1 MCFSAP
7 ASFIAS
13 GVTAVAGI
21 AAVVRVKK
29 KNELPLAI
37 TPLLFSIQQL
47 VEGFQWLSAKPSTIS
62 LVLGYIFLV
71 FAFTLWPIYIP
82 FAVYKA
88 ETDTKRK
95 DVMKYLLAMGIL
107 VSISL
112 IVFLIITP
120 LSIGTCA
127 TSIKYDINI
136 IYPTW
141 RIIPYV
147 IATCGSCLLSSHKY
161 VKIFGVATLISLFAS
176 WGFYSDTFGSVWC
189 YFSAALSAIIYMHFH
204 GRKPTIKL

>member
-1 MCFSAP
+1 MCFSAQ

-13 GVTAVAGI
+13 GVTAVAGV
-21 AAVVRVKK
+21 AAVMSVKK
-29 KNELPLAI
+29 KNEIPLAI
-37 TPLLFSIQQL
+37 TPLLFSAQQL
-47 VEGFQWLSAKPSTIS
+47 VEGFQWLSARPSTMS
-62 LVLGYIFLV
+62 LILGYTFLV

-88 ETDTKRK
+88 EKDEKRK

-112 IVFLIITP
+112 IVFLITTP
-120 LSIGTCA
+120 LSIGACT
-127 TSIKYDINI
+127 TSIKYDFNI

-161 VKIFGVATLISLFAS
+161 VKIFGVVTLISLLAS
-176 WGFYSDTFGSVWC
+176 WGFYSSTFGSVWC
-189 YFSAALSAIIYMHFH
+189 YFSAGLSAIIYMHFH
-204 GRKPTIKL
+204 KRKPPVKS